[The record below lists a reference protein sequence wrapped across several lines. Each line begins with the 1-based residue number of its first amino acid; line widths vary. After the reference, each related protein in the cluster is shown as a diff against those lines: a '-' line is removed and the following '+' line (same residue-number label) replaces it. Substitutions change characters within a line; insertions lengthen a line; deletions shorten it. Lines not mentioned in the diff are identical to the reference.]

1 MSPYA
6 ATRRRFLEFATLSV
20 AGAAVLPGRWHFSTT
35 RSPFQVPLEEFGY
48 DQVSLNSEIHE
59 SQLQNGVSVL
69 VGLNEDSLLKPMR
82 QMGGQSAP
90 GEDLGGW
97 YNYDPNYD
105 WHTFDAGFAP
115 GATYG
120 QWVSALAR
128 AYAITGSVEIRK
140 KVLRLNRL
148 YACSTSALPARP
160 GTSPARRRGGS
171 VRAPG
176 PGGTRAR
183 IA

>member
-1 MSPYA
+1 MPPHA
-6 ATRRRFLEFATLSV
+6 VTRRKFVESSTLCL
-20 AGAAVLPGRWHFSTT
+20 AGAAVLPGRWNFSTSG
-35 RSPFQVPLEEFGY
+35 SPFPAPLEEFGY

-59 SQLQNGVSVL
+59 TQFQHSISVL
-69 VGLNEDSLLKPMR
+69 MGLNEDSLLKPMR
-82 QMGGQSAP
+82 QMGGQSAT

-128 AYAITGSVEIRK
+128 AYAIRW
-140 KVLRLNRL
+140 L
-148 YACSTSALPARP
+148 
-160 GTSPARRRGGS
+160 
-171 VRAPG
+171 
-176 PGGTRAR
+176 
-183 IA
+183 